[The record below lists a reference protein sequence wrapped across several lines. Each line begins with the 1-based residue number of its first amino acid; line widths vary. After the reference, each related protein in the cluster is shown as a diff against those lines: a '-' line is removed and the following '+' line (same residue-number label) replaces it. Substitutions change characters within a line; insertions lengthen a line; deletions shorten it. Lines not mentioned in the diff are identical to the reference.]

1 MVMMLV
7 PSRARWSMRRS
18 ISSSGTGSETLSYS
32 LQYAQERLQKRM
44 GTICAMT
51 GCRVEATAWPTIP
64 ISRSLR
70 VKALR
75 GDLLRRLTGG
85 VGVTVDMEGSHDYS
99 LQPGRDAYVWG
110 EASCG
115 KRESVSQ

>member
-1 MVMMLV
+1 
-7 PSRARWSMRRS
+7 
-18 ISSSGTGSETLSYS
+18 
-32 LQYAQERLQKRM
+32 
-44 GTICAMT
+44 MT

-75 GDLLRRLTGG
+75 GDLRRRLTGG

-99 LQPGRDAYVWG
+99 LQPCRDVVWG
-110 EASCG
+110 EGRHHAGSESISQTAQTGRSCAAYE
-115 KRESVSQ
+115 RESSSVLEGIAVGRVTGMQQLHLLPQLL